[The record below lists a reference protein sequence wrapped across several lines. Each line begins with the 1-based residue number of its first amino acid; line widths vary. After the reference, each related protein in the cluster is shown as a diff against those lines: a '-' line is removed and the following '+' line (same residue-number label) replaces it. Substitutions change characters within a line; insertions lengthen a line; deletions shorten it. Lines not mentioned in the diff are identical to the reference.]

1 MDLEGRT
8 LTFKEIALR
17 GLKFIDT
24 VFIPSSFIRRVS
36 EAENQGKLDNVK
48 RKENVYL
55 LMALFEGARLLMYSK
70 ILSTIYQHYNH

>member
-8 LTFKEIALR
+8 LTFKEIA
-17 GLKFIDT
+17 KFIDT

-36 EAENQGKLDNVK
+36 EAENRGELDKVK

-55 LMALFEGARLLMYSK
+55 LMALFEGARLWMYAQA
-70 ILSTIYQHYNH
+70 LSIAHQYYHP